1 MPVQSG
7 RAHAGRCAVIRCG
20 RHHYALKEC
29 QKLKLRWGEESHPN
43 GEVIVGSQYV
53 TCTLP
58 NDTNTTTT
66 VDPADPADPAD
77 PVDPV
82 DPADPA
88 AVDLQLKVLCLDRS
102 GSMVSFGTEVQEGVN
117 EYLND
122 IQKLHS
128 NICWSVVTF
137 DDEIE
142 IPVRNKKVT
151 ASSTLKETWTTP
163 RGCTALRD
171 GILSSIQIA
180 EQMIKEKKNSYKNIS
195 ETISVEIVREM
206 FFIFFG
212 GGGLFFV
219 LFG

>member
-1 MPVQSG
+1 MLIIFISIFFFMVG
-7 RAHAGRCAVIRCG
+7 YYYHANKIDNNMDVNNDANKGADNSSSSSSSTNKP
-20 RHHYALKEC
+20 KE
-29 QKLKLRWGEESHPN
+29 KKMKKRVHFA
-43 GEVIVGSQYV
+43 
-53 TCTLP
+53 
-58 NDTNTTTT
+58 TT
-66 VDPADPADPAD
+66 VDPVDPA
-77 PVDPV
+77 

-128 NICWSVVTF
+128 NIRWSVVTF

-206 FFIFFG
+206 FFYFFWRRWP
-212 GGGLFFV
+212 LFCFV
-219 LFG
+219 WLIIYIYIYVF

>member
-1 MPVQSG
+1 MKKRVHF
-7 RAHAGRCAVIRCG
+7 A
-20 RHHYALKEC
+20 
-29 QKLKLRWGEESHPN
+29 
-43 GEVIVGSQYV
+43 
-53 TCTLP
+53 
-58 NDTNTTTT
+58 TT
-66 VDPADPADPAD
+66 VDPVDPADPAD
-77 PVDPV
+77 PVDPA

-117 EYLND
+117 VYLND

-128 NICWSVVTF
+128 NIRWSVVTF

-219 LFG
+219 LFGCLYIYTCIYMFFD